1 VILRRLKE
9 KISLLDSNWIL
20 MAHSLQLTAEDYNT
34 SL

>member
-1 VILRRLKE
+1 
-9 KISLLDSNWIL
+9 